1 MSKCYKSF
9 LSAPET
15 NLSYI
20 QNFILSLGNSTSWE
34 IQVFIVTIK
43 MEMNILFEFEFG
55 TSLQFPCILDWYL
68 DLNWYLQSKYRV
80 TELASSQHCSCSKEP
95 SFPSYEV
102 NLCYSVSDETNSS
115 YLHAKCWTRHIP
127 WSFCSYYVAIVSQ
140 RNHVVNSK
148 N

>member
-1 MSKCYKSF
+1 MSNCYKSF

-55 TSLQFPCILDWYL
+55 TSLQFPCILD
-68 DLNWYLQSKYRV
+68 
-80 TELASSQHCSCSKEP
+80 
-95 SFPSYEV
+95 
-102 NLCYSVSDETNSS
+102 
-115 YLHAKCWTRHIP
+115 
-127 WSFCSYYVAIVSQ
+127 
-140 RNHVVNSK
+140 
-148 N
+148 